1 MEKGSRKG
9 EDVYL
14 ALGQNDAGRYLTVLF
29 IYKKPREALIL
40 SARDMAQTK
49 ESNMAKS
56 KSRSLPI
63 SESIDELVEFFDTHD
78 MGEYWDQL
86 PEATLEIRLK
96 KRRHLVAIDEEIIP
110 ELTKIAKSKRVR
122 SEELINAWLREK
134 IQASK
139 AHH

>member
-1 MEKGSRKG
+1 
-9 EDVYL
+9 
-14 ALGQNDAGRYLTVLF
+14 
-29 IYKKPREALIL
+29 
-40 SARDMAQTK
+40 
-49 ESNMAKS
+49 
-56 KSRSLPI
+56 
-63 SESIDELVEFFDTHD
+63 

-86 PEATLEIRLK
+86 PEARFEIRLK